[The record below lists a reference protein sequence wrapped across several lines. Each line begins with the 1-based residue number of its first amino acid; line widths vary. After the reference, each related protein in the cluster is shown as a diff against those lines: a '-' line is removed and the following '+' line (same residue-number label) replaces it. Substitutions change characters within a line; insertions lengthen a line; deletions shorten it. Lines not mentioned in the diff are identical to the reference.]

1 MRGAY
6 TPEVPGTSQTSGTA
20 TALER
25 IARHR
30 HAAEVMRAR
39 SVMFVA
45 CSLYLIVGAGLDVV
59 MHRTIGHGSL
69 GFVLGVRAIACAY
82 HLMLLILLY
91 RSPPPAPRLTGP
103 MIDAIFPLT
112 SLNLTVIATQMGGLT
127 SPYVTGIFVILMVQA
142 LATPRPWQRG
152 APLAAAT
159 MLIWPAGMLTAA
171 FVDDTVRAQLR
182 DGVELAGFVTHVAV
196 LLAGAIVITWGGH
209 VIYSLRQSVFESR
222 NLGRYKL
229 TRRIGK
235 GGMGEVWRAQD
246 RALNRDVALKV
257 LSPEHGKNPASIARF
272 EREIQATAELNHP
285 NVVRIHDWGVT
296 DDGVWYYAMEL
307 LDGVDVA
314 TLVRRG
320 GPLPPALVVHLGV
333 QAARGLAEA
342 HAHGVVHRDVKPA
355 NLFVSAAI
363 DGALEEAKLLD
374 FGVARLDGDDA
385 GLTIAGAVIGTPG
398 FIAPEVIAGAPG
410 GVLADVYGLA
420 ATLYFALTG
429 KTPRDAG
436 IGTPP
441 SALNPAI
448 PADLDDALVRAL
460 DSDPGRR
467 QRGADELGIELGAT
481 ALAGTWQ
488 GGLPAERIAPAIETS
503 GEARAVDS
511 TIDADAPVTRSEGPV
526 RVRAGG

>member
-1 MRGAY
+1 M
-6 TPEVPGTSQTSGTA
+6 PGTAPLSGTA
-20 TALER
+20 TALDR

-39 SVMFVA
+39 SVILVA
-45 CSLYLIVGAGLDVV
+45 CALYLVVGAGLDILA
-59 MHRTIGHGSL
+59 HPTLGHGSL
-69 GFVLGVRAIACAY
+69 AFSLGVRALAVAY
-82 HLMLLILLY
+82 HAALLVLLY
-91 RSPPPAPRLTGP
+91 RSPPPPASLTGP
-103 MIDAIFPLT
+103 MIDAVFPLT
-112 SLNLTVIATQMGGLT
+112 SLDLAVIATQMGGIT
-127 SPYVTGIFVILMVQA
+127 SPYVTGVFVILMVQA

-159 MLIWPAGMLTAA
+159 MLLWPAVMLTAA
-171 FVDDTVRAQLR
+171 MIDDTVRAQL
-182 DGVELAGFVTHVAV
+182 DDPVQVAGFATHVAV
-196 LLAGAIVITWGGH
+196 LLAAAIVITWGGH

-235 GGMGEVWRAQD
+235 GGMGEVWRAED
-246 RALNRDVALKV
+246 RALRRDVALKV
-257 LSPEHGKNPASIARF
+257 LSPEQGKNPASIARF

-307 LDGVDVA
+307 LDGVDLA
-314 TLVRRG
+314 SLVRRG

-342 HAHGVVHRDVKPA
+342 HAHGVIHRDVKPA
-355 NLFVSAAI
+355 NLVVTP
-363 DGALEEAKLLD
+363 GAPGELEEAKLLD

-398 FIAPEVIAGAPG
+398 YIAPEVIAGAPG

-420 ATLYFALTG
+420 ATLFFALTG

-436 IGTPP
+436 AGVPP
-441 SALNPAI
+441 SALVAGI
-448 PADLDDALVRAL
+448 PVDLDDALIRAL
-460 DSDPGRR
+460 DADPGRR
-467 QRGADELGIELGAT
+467 QRGADELGIELGAST
-481 ALAGTWQ
+481 LAGTWT
-488 GGLPAERIAPAIETS
+488 GGLPADRIAPEIETS
-503 GEARAVDS
+503 GEQPALDATVD
-511 TIDADAPVTRSEGPV
+511 AEAPVTRSEGPA
-526 RVRAGG
+526 RAKAR